1 MRPVFKVQRGGGVRI
16 RPSQCLPGVAKEV
29 SATTGKA
36 GAQPGRLA
44 ALPESGAFVKGGSED
59 T

>member
-1 MRPVFKVQRGGGVRI
+1 MRQMPIGKAASVDTSTIQ
-16 RPSQCLPGVAKEV
+16 PNPAKEV

-36 GAQPGRLA
+36 GALPARLA
-44 ALPESGAFVKGGSED
+44 ALPMNGAFVKGGSED